1 MKEGI
6 CLLDQ
11 LGIKKVTLDLP
22 FRLNHVNCFIGETDH
37 GVKVMDTGLHRNQT
51 VQRWNEELE
60 GKHVSD
66 IIITHYH
73 PDHFGYAGGLQQ
85 QTGANVW
92 MTEID
97 ERAALSSWEKTFLQQ
112 LKDNY
117 KLAGIPK
124 EIATQLADNT
134 SSFYSYVTP
143 YPSVHRHLRE
153 GEQIQFGTYEY
164 EIIYTPGH
172 SDGLVTFYNHEKNVL
187 LSTDHILPK
196 ITPNISYWFHGE
208 ENPLNNY
215 LASLEKIE
223 KLQVEWVIPSHGNP
237 FLDAN
242 KRIEEIKAHHE
253 DRLSYLLEEIKVET
267 TVYEATEKLFPK
279 KLSVH
284 DSRFAVGETIAHLEY
299 LRIAGECN
307 KELING
313 VYRYKVN

>member
-22 FRLNHVNCFIGETDH
+22 FRLNHVNCFIGETDN

-60 GKHVSD
+60 GKRVSD

-85 QTGANVW
+85 LTGANVW
-92 MTEID
+92 MTETD
-97 ERAALSSWEKTFLQQ
+97 ERAAFSSWEKPFLQQ

-124 EIATQLADNT
+124 EIATELADNT
-134 SSFYSYVTP
+134 SSFYPYVTP
-143 YPSVHRHLRE
+143 YPIVHDYLRE

-164 EIIYTPGH
+164 EIICTPGH
-172 SDGLVTFYNHEKNVL
+172 SDGLVTLYNPEKNVL

-208 ENPLNNY
+208 ENPLKNY
-215 LASLEKIE
+215 LASLEKIK

-242 KRIEEIKAHHE
+242 KRIQEIKKHHE
-253 DRLSYLLEEIKVET
+253 DRLSFLLEEIKVET

-279 KLSVH
+279 KMSVH

-299 LRIAGECN
+299 LRIAGECS
-307 KELING
+307 KELTNG
-313 VYRYKVN
+313 VYQYKTN